1 MTIDEQSADSVWGA
15 PQSTSPRWGKRQT
28 VAAVGVAAVIAGLG
42 GAAIYAATDGS
53 SSQMG
58 PPPFGAG
65 GPGGHGGPGGPGG
78 MPDRSLH
85 AESVVR
91 NPDGGYRTELTQTG
105 MITQIDPNTVTVRS
119 EDGYTQTYQL
129 PHQTAGSSRFMPDDR
144 VTLSAT
150 RDGQTVTVTDID
162 VS

>member
-1 MTIDEQSADSVWGA
+1 MTIDEQSAEDVWGA
-15 PQSTSPRWGKRQT
+15 PQPPSPRWGKRQT
-28 VAAVGVAAVIAGLG
+28 LAAVAVAAVIAGLG
-42 GAAIYAATDGS
+42 GAAIYAATDGAS
-53 SSQMG
+53 PQMG

-65 GPGGHGGPGGPGG
+65 GHGGPGGPGGPGG

-91 NPDGGYRTELTQTG
+91 SPDGGYRTELTQTG
-105 MITQIDPNTVTVRS
+105 MITEIDSNTVTVRS

-129 PHQTAGSSRFMPDDR
+129 PRVTAGSSRFMPDDR
-144 VTLSAT
+144 VSLNAT
-150 RDGQTVTVTDID
+150 REGQTATVTDID